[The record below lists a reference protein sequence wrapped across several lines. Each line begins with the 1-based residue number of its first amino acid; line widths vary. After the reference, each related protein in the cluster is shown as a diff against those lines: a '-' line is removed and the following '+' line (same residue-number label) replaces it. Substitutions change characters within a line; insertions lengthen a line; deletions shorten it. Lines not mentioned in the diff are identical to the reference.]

1 MPNGIDQIDKNI
13 LSILQVEGRVTNQTL
28 ADRTG
33 LSPSPCLRRVRGL
46 EASGVIKGYVALLDP
61 SELGLGV
68 TAFVRVRLREQG
80 DRNLA
85 EFEKAVAELPEVMD
99 CYLMTGESD
108 YQLRVLVPSL
118 TAFEELLRLKII
130 SIAGVA
136 EVTTS
141 FALRPV
147 IQRTELPL

>member
-1 MPNGIDQIDKNI
+1 MPSGIDQIDKNI

>member
-13 LSILQVEGRVTNQTL
+13 LSILQVEGRVTNQML

-80 DRNLA
+80 DRRLA
-85 EFEKAVAELPEVMD
+85 EFEKAVAQLPEVMD
-99 CYLMTGESD
+99 CYLMTGEAD

>member
-1 MPNGIDQIDKNI
+1 MPSGIDQIDKNI

-85 EFEKAVAELPEVMD
+85 EFEKAIAELPEVMD

>member
-1 MPNGIDQIDKNI
+1 MPSGIDQIDKNI

-118 TAFEELLRLKII
+118 TAFEELLRLEII

>member
-1 MPNGIDQIDKNI
+1 MPSGIDQIDKNI

-85 EFEKAVAELPEVMD
+85 EFEKAVAQLPEVMD
-99 CYLMTGESD
+99 CYLMTGEAD

>member
-1 MPNGIDQIDKNI
+1 MLSRTDQIDKNI

-61 SELGLGV
+61 SELGLAV

-80 DRNLA
+80 DRHLA